1 MVQHLF
7 ADLLNVPNV
16 STLSTLVD
24 LYVRVSCLQI
34 LKLWGMSPCRLF
46 LVTLR
51 PCTILQKDELW
62 DILKGIIKV
71 AIPTG
76 I

>member
-51 PCTILQKDELW
+51 PSTILQKDELW